1 MEEARER
8 IARWREDVLVPLFPP
23 NSRGLGEIVRRGRSD
38 YGKALRRAF
47 VLPSPQSLPSR
58 TTGNDDD
65 DDDDDENAT
74 TDEDACSPLSAM
86 RNQDFSFVFR
96 KKELVR
102 IVKQDVQRIVFESA
116 SFGGKKFWQSR
127 KVRAALIRC
136 MTVFV
141 LEMQSKSRKDN
152 ASKEIMV
159 EYKQGMHEILAMV
172 YLATSRA
179 ATSFAEESF
188 EGGSDELD
196 ELDDDDDENN
206 DDGLDVSLVVR
217 DNEDNEEEGEGEYS
231 EKFVEHDCFA
241 LFSAFANNT
250 KSSLRLLEYFQSQN
264 DSFIDEYCERFRR
277 RMYAADAVTAR
288 IFFSKM
294 SLTRLYLP
302 RFLKLVYVRE
312 FKRCE
317 FLLMIWDAII
327 AEMGR
332 EGKSHHLSS
341 NNEPL
346 STLPSARD
354 IFESLSVA
362 AVLGCKDTIIHEHT
376 YYSAESVGNII
387 NKINS
392 FSSGFTKPSD
402 VENLIQM
409 AKVIAGAKYEDD
421 DEDDEDDDEQFFDES
436 VFKCDMFAAMGI
448 EDESYH
454 ARKKKAS

>member
-1 MEEARER
+1 MTSMTEEARER
-8 IARWREDVLVPLFPP
+8 IARWREGVLVPLFPP
-23 NSRGLGEIVRRGRSD
+23 NSRGLGEIVRRGRRD

-47 VLPSPQSLPSR
+47 VLPSPPPLPSR
-58 TTGNDDD
+58 TTGN
-65 DDDDDENAT
+65 DDENAT

-116 SFGGKKFWQSR
+116 SFGGKNFWQSR

-152 ASKEIMV
+152 ASKEIVV

-188 EGGSDELD
+188 ESGSDELD
-196 ELDDDDDENN
+196 DEDELDDDDENN

-217 DNEDNEEEGEGEYS
+217 DNEDNEEEGEYS
-231 EKFVEHDCFA
+231 QKFVEHDCFA

-277 RMYAADAVTAR
+277 RMYVADAVTAR
-288 IFFSKM
+288 IFFSKT

-409 AKVIAGAKYEDD
+409 AKVIAGAKYE
-421 DEDDEDDDEQFFDES
+421 EEDEDDDEQFFDES
-436 VFKCDMFAAMGI
+436 VFKSDMFAAMGI
-448 EDESYH
+448 EYESYH
-454 ARKKKAS
+454 AREKKAS

>member
-65 DDDDDENAT
+65 DYDDENAT

-188 EGGSDELD
+188 EL
-196 ELDDDDDENN
+196 
-206 DDGLDVSLVVR
+206 SLIHI
-217 DNEDNEEEGEGEYS
+217 S
-231 EKFVEHDCFA
+231 EP
-241 LFSAFANNT
+241 
-250 KSSLRLLEYFQSQN
+250 
-264 DSFIDEYCERFRR
+264 
-277 RMYAADAVTAR
+277 
-288 IFFSKM
+288 
-294 SLTRLYLP
+294 TRPY
-302 RFLKLVYVRE
+302 
-312 FKRCE
+312 
-317 FLLMIWDAII
+317 
-327 AEMGR
+327 
-332 EGKSHHLSS
+332 
-341 NNEPL
+341 
-346 STLPSARD
+346 
-354 IFESLSVA
+354 
-362 AVLGCKDTIIHEHT
+362 
-376 YYSAESVGNII
+376 
-387 NKINS
+387 
-392 FSSGFTKPSD
+392 
-402 VENLIQM
+402 
-409 AKVIAGAKYEDD
+409 
-421 DEDDEDDDEQFFDES
+421 
-436 VFKCDMFAAMGI
+436 
-448 EDESYH
+448 
-454 ARKKKAS
+454 

>member
-47 VLPSPQSLPSR
+47 VLPSPPPLPSR

-65 DDDDDENAT
+65 DENAT
-74 TDEDACSPLSAM
+74 TDEAACSPLSAM

-188 EGGSDELD
+188 ESGSDELD
-196 ELDDDDDENN
+196 DEDELDDDDENN
-206 DDGLDVSLVVR
+206 DDG
-217 DNEDNEEEGEGEYS
+217 
-231 EKFVEHDCFA
+231 
-241 LFSAFANNT
+241 
-250 KSSLRLLEYFQSQN
+250 
-264 DSFIDEYCERFRR
+264 
-277 RMYAADAVTAR
+277 
-288 IFFSKM
+288 
-294 SLTRLYLP
+294 
-302 RFLKLVYVRE
+302 
-312 FKRCE
+312 
-317 FLLMIWDAII
+317 
-327 AEMGR
+327 
-332 EGKSHHLSS
+332 
-341 NNEPL
+341 
-346 STLPSARD
+346 
-354 IFESLSVA
+354 
-362 AVLGCKDTIIHEHT
+362 
-376 YYSAESVGNII
+376 
-387 NKINS
+387 
-392 FSSGFTKPSD
+392 
-402 VENLIQM
+402 
-409 AKVIAGAKYEDD
+409 
-421 DEDDEDDDEQFFDES
+421 
-436 VFKCDMFAAMGI
+436 
-448 EDESYH
+448 
-454 ARKKKAS
+454 